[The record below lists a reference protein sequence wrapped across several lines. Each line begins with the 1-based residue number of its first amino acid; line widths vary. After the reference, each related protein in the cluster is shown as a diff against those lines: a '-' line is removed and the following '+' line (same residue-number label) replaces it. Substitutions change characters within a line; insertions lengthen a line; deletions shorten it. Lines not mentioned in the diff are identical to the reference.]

1 MVHQENRVGTLLT
14 ASCAV
19 FLLPKNWFVQVVFT
33 GEPNLKK
40 IRHKKDKIGK
50 SKRKEENA
58 LVQQKADTIT
68 GYVADGFFIRLRGN
82 LLFFLALP
90 RKVNRIIAEN

>member
-68 GYVADGFFIRLRGN
+68 GYVADGFLSGCGVTCYF
-82 LLFFLALP
+82 LLLYP
-90 RKVNRIIAEN
+90 EK